1 MLQNAEKREYKQKMR
16 SKYHA
21 FVYLKCSNRKFRK
34 KIYFIICLL
43 FAKNIK
49 ISLTHTFAK
58 NGRFERSKNLSS
70 EITRDYCRNH
80 AELSP

>member
-1 MLQNAEKREYKQKMR
+1 MLQNVEKKEYKQKMR

-43 FAKNIK
+43 FAQKIK
-49 ISLTHTFAK
+49 DFTNTYFCKKRLF
-58 NGRFERSKNLSS
+58 
-70 EITRDYCRNH
+70 
-80 AELSP
+80 

>member
-43 FAKNIK
+43 FAQKIK
-49 ISLTHTFAK
+49 DFANTYFCK
-58 NGRFERSKNLSS
+58 KRLF
-70 EITRDYCRNH
+70 
-80 AELSP
+80 

>member
-1 MLQNAEKREYKQKMR
+1 MLQNVEKREYKQKMR

-43 FAKNIK
+43 FAQKLK
-49 ISLTHTFAK
+49 ISLTHAFVK

-70 EITRDYCRNH
+70 EITRG
-80 AELSP
+80 